1 MTEPETRFTERLPRR
16 DLRRAVVLVG
26 AILAVVVGAAVTM
39 GASPSVSP
47 ATPGATTQPQAS
59 GDPGVPGVPGDGF
72 KGFGR
77 GDHGGRGVFGPITI
91 TSISGSN
98 VSLKTEDGWT
108 RTIAI
113 TSATTITKDGETIAA
128 GDLAVGDQIR
138 LRQSRAA
145 DGTFTIT
152 AIDVVLPRTGGTVTA
167 VTADS
172 ITVTGRDGVSHA
184 ITTTNSTTY
193 RLGRAAATRSD
204 VVVGS
209 MIIATGTTGT
219 GDSFSASTVTIKAPR
234 VAGTVTAV
242 TASTITIQQ
251 RDGSSLTIN
260 VGSDTTIQVAGKDPA
275 AIGDVTVGMRLVAAG
290 RPNANGSFDATA
302 IRAGNGRFHDGPF
315 DRDDAGEPAPSG
327 SPSTTG

>member
-1 MTEPETRFTERLPRR
+1 MTEPETRFSERLPRR

-59 GDPGVPGVPGDGF
+59 GDPGVPGFHGDGL

-108 RTIAI
+108 RTIAL

-138 LRQSRAA
+138 VRQSRAA
-145 DGTFTIT
+145 DGTFMIT
-152 AIDVVLPRTGGTVTA
+152 AIDVVLPRAGGTVTA

-172 ITVTGRDGVSHA
+172 ITVTGRDGVSHV

-193 RLGRAAATRSD
+193 RLGGAAGTRSD

-209 MIIATGTTGT
+209 MIIATGSTGT
-219 GDSFSASTVTIKAPR
+219 GDSFTASTVTIKAPR
-234 VAGTVTAV
+234 VGGTVTAV

-260 VGSDTTIQVAGKDPA
+260 VGPDTAIQVAGKDRA
-275 AIGDVTVGMRLVAAG
+275 AIGDVTVGMRLAAAG
-290 RPNANGSFDATA
+290 RPNSNGSFDAIA

-315 DRDDAGEPAPSG
+315 DRDDGGEPRPSG